1 MKASIIAKVPPT
13 FEAVMT
19 QTIFFATTTDAA
31 TPFLEGELVEESD
44 GRALVQPTGDAPS
57 LWLPRDAV
65 FFKSPSA
72 GEPPCPAAVRPP
84 YPRAHRRPPIP

>member
-1 MKASIIAKVPPT
+1 
-13 FEAVMT
+13 MT

-44 GRALVQPTGDAPS
+44 GRVLVQPTGGAPS

>member
-1 MKASIIAKVPPT
+1 
-13 FEAVMT
+13 
-19 QTIFFATTTDAA
+19 
-31 TPFLEGELVEESD
+31 VEESD
-44 GRALVQPTGDAPS
+44 GRALVQPTGGAPS